1 MREKNLSLLS
11 SIRPCFKRA
20 CQLSVKTVY
29 PFLLR
34 APFFRTSIAPLSLK
48 VIQSSERRVLS
59 FPSFFDSFLS
69 ILQLALSIYSR
80 FCGYL
85 TRDEI
90 HRKSIQVSHL
100 LPTNFPIFVAC
111 TIRSIN
117 STFASR
123 FYARHS
129 SEEDLATRSFS
140 IFFFKIGTIL
150 ETIAMSVAWNLYHAN
165 HTFDTCTI
173 NQPLHFLIQKLK
185 NAYLSREILFH
196 HN

>member
-29 PFLLR
+29 SFLLR

-48 VIQSSERRVLS
+48 VIQSSERRALS

-123 FYARHS
+123 FYARYS
-129 SEEDLATRSFS
+129 SREEDLATRSFS

-150 ETIAMSVAWNLYHAN
+150 ETMIRATKRNETTDGFV
-165 HTFDTCTI
+165 
-173 NQPLHFLIQKLK
+173 
-185 NAYLSREILFH
+185 SREPYLRYLHDKSTAPFF
-196 HN
+196 NPKT